1 MQLDELM
8 HERFKLL
15 LQSNTGL
22 TAALSYSRSR
32 PPINL
37 LPLFDSLD
45 DSQAAALMRG
55 GSSKASWGPKVS
67 QHSTGGI
74 DGSGLPQH
82 TPQIRTGCA
91 ASLHTM

>member
-1 MQLDELM
+1 M

-45 DSQAAALMRG
+45 DAQAAALMRG
-55 GSSKASWGPKVS
+55 GSSKVSWGPKVS
-67 QHSTGGI
+67 QHPTTVDHI
-74 DGSGLPQH
+74 
-82 TPQIRTGCA
+82 
-91 ASLHTM
+91 